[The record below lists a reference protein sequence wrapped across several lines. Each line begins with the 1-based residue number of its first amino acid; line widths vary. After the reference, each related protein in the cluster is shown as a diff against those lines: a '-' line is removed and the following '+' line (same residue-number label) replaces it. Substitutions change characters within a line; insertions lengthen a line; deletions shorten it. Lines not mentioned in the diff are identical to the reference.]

1 MMDFTIISFVPRK
14 NHDTRF
20 LTEGVPSTRFSPS
33 RGFSAHPT
41 PRRTRVDH
49 KPRFVRVA
57 RRPHEFRCTRARG
70 TLVECFEPRPAGAR
84 SIRNVPSRNGDRRFS
99 PNFIPRPL
107 VRRLKAHQTCLRT
120 SFHTERTPA
129 HTSPNN
135 NPPAMT
141 KPIHKRETPR
151 DRGDDSAVSF
161 DLIDSL
167 GGYEDGNLLA
177 QGAEGRVFAVTFLG
191 RPAVCKQ
198 RFQKT
203 YRHPTLDTKITRSR
217 LVGEARAI
225 ARARKLG
232 VPTPALFYV
241 DETQSALY
249 MERVAGKTLKELIKN
264 GMSERD
270 MTDIGTQVGK
280 HVAVMHDGGLI
291 HGDLTTSNILVVVDE
306 ATLEKRVVMIDFGLA
321 HNSIVPEDKGVD
333 LYVLERAINVTHAAL
348 KLFEAVMTEYKKASG
363 KWSASFNKF
372 AEVRMRG
379 RKRSMIG

>member
-1 MMDFTIISFVPRK
+1 
-14 NHDTRF
+14 
-20 LTEGVPSTRFSPS
+20 
-33 RGFSAHPT
+33 
-41 PRRTRVDH
+41 
-49 KPRFVRVA
+49 
-57 RRPHEFRCTRARG
+57 
-70 TLVECFEPRPAGAR
+70 
-84 SIRNVPSRNGDRRFS
+84 
-99 PNFIPRPL
+99 
-107 VRRLKAHQTCLRT
+107 
-120 SFHTERTPA
+120 
-129 HTSPNN
+129 
-135 NPPAMT
+135 
-141 KPIHKRETPR
+141 
-151 DRGDDSAVSF
+151 
-161 DLIDSL
+161 
-167 GGYEDGNLLA
+167 
-177 QGAEGRVFAVTFLG
+177 
-191 RPAVCKQ
+191 
-198 RFQKT
+198 
-203 YRHPTLDTKITRSR
+203 
-217 LVGEARAI
+217 
-225 ARARKLG
+225 
-232 VPTPALFYV
+232 
-241 DETQSALY
+241 